1 MNTFIYVNGRP
12 DHQKGHHDDLIM
24 SLAMATYVS
33 ETSFTN
39 LNKVTEQAK
48 AMINAWGVANN
59 ETATK
64 QLDFNPG
71 LPVMSSTQVRHNQ
84 NEPTKNDYMN
94 YGWLFGRR

>member
-1 MNTFIYVNGRP
+1 
-12 DHQKGHHDDLIM
+12 M

-59 ETATK
+59 ETAGK

-71 LPVMSSTQVRHNQ
+71 IPVMSPTDVRQNQ
-84 NEPTKNDYMN
+84 NEATKNDYMK
-94 YGWLFGRR
+94 YGWLFGGR